1 LDSAGEYPAPE
12 ARARALSGRGKSGL
26 TLDLNEPLACGEAE
40 SAIICFQMADKD
52 LVFRIKAD
60 FLKSLAHPLR
70 LQIIEY
76 LKNKEA
82 SVGEMVK
89 AIGVEQS
96 GLSKHLSILRMAG
109 ILSSRQEKATVF
121 YSIRDND
128 IFHVLRPIAE
138 ILRKKLKESQGVLA
152 HLGQL

>member
-1 LDSAGEYPAPE
+1 M
-12 ARARALSGRGKSGL
+12 
-26 TLDLNEPLACGEAE
+26 NN
-40 SAIICFQMADKD
+40 KD
-52 LVFRIKAD
+52 LVFKIKAD
-60 FLKSLAHPLR
+60 FLKSVAHPLR

-109 ILSSRQEKATVF
+109 IVSSRQEKATVF
-121 YSIRDND
+121 YSIRDGD

-138 ILRKKLKESQGVLA
+138 ILRKKLKESQNVLA
-152 HLGQL
+152 HLGQV

>member
-1 LDSAGEYPAPE
+1 M
-12 ARARALSGRGKSGL
+12 
-26 TLDLNEPLACGEAE
+26 N
-40 SAIICFQMADKD
+40 DKD
-52 LVFRIKAD
+52 LVFKIKAD

-96 GLSKHLSILRMAG
+96 GLSKHLSILRLAG
-109 ILSSRQEKATVF
+109 IVSSRQEKATVI

-128 IFHVLRPIAE
+128 IFQVLRPIAD
-138 ILRKKLKESQGVLA
+138 ILRKKLSESQGMLA
-152 HLGQL
+152 HLGQV

>member
-1 LDSAGEYPAPE
+1 M
-12 ARARALSGRGKSGL
+12 K
-26 TLDLNEPLACGEAE
+26 
-40 SAIICFQMADKD
+40 DKN
-52 LVFRIKAD
+52 LVFKIKAD

-70 LQIIEY
+70 LQIIEH
-76 LKNKEA
+76 LKSREA

-89 AIGVEQS
+89 GLGVEQS

-121 YSIRDND
+121 YSVRDAD

-138 ILRKKLKESQGVLA
+138 ILRKKLKESQSVLA
-152 HLGQL
+152 HLGQV